1 MDTHGSDPRSPK
13 LFRDLSQKERG
24 HAPVEYV
31 PSESEPWQLLLAEYD
46 RTRLKKY
53 GVKGLKEPV
62 SAERRAAVTACL
74 KEAIDAGVTL
84 EPLVSTWFNQP
95 GRLNYLREHKHPFRC
110 LLADLD
116 KLVAGAVV
124 KARQKARERE
134 RSELAI
140 VAPRQAPSERPALLG
155 LREGAAAL
163 LEALS
168 RRT

>member
-1 MDTHGSDPRSPK
+1 VLVALH
-13 LFRDLSQKERG
+13 E
-24 HAPVEYV
+24 
-31 PSESEPWQLLLAEYD
+31 

-74 KEAIDAGVTL
+74 IEAGDAGVAL
-84 EPLVSTWFNQP
+84 EPLVRGWFDLP
-95 GRLNYLREHKHPFRC
+95 GRDGYLREKRHPFRA

-116 KLVAGAVV
+116 CLIAVAVS
-124 KARQKARERE
+124 KARSKARERE
-134 RSELAI
+134 RSELAA
-140 VAPRQAPSERPALLG
+140 VAPRQAPNERPVLLG

-163 LEALS
+163 LEALG